1 MLRFGFDFTSE
12 VERGVEE
19 EVLVVLLVALV
30 PVDCREMQEDSYS
43 SVLVLVL
50 DPECRGMNVNDEV
63 RVEDRVVDS
72 YDDSCRSFVVDDDLF
87 VFLAAWRGM
96 NKEER
101 AGEVPVPVRVVDDCV
116 DSYDDSS
123 GFVVDDSFVVL
134 SLLPLHVSELFS
146 GLESEEVGDE

>member
-1 MLRFGFDFTSE
+1 MK
-12 VERGVEE
+12 
-19 EVLVVLLVALV
+19 
-30 PVDCREMQEDSYS
+30 
-43 SVLVLVL
+43 
-50 DPECRGMNVNDEV
+50 VNDEV
-63 RVEDRVVDS
+63 RVEDRVGDS
-72 YDDSCRSFVVDDDLF
+72 YDDSCRSFVVVGDLF

-101 AGEVPVPVRVVDDCV
+101 AGDVLVPVPVPVRVVDDCV